1 MRTLLD
7 NDYLRSELKRPT
19 IFPTCANVSP
29 GWKSSGARPPIVASQ
44 LLPEKILSSILLDF
58 CFELN
63 PRPTSMRSFISFA
76 IVILM
81 TTVAVETL
89 SAQTLPA
96 PEAITDPK
104 QVASKPNAEVEPR
117 SLTIEK
123 LYMTRQVG
131 LPTWSPDGKQI
142 AFISNMS
149 GRNNIWLV
157 PAEGGW
163 PVQLTVSDQRQ
174 TAPAWSPDGK
184 WIAYQS
190 DYDGDEL
197 WDIFLVSPKTG
208 RVVNLT
214 STREI
219 AELNPTW
226 SPDGRYL
233 AYEVKA
239 KTSAAYEIDIYDT
252 LMREVKHLTTS
263 TPQDKSNYDPIW
275 LKDGKSIVYTQD
287 QAKGTDSNI
296 FIAEMATG
304 KSTLLTPHEGEQRYS
319 ADDVSPDGKRVLIT
333 SNAANGYQNIGL
345 LEIST
350 KKISWLTKDKWA
362 IRGSEFSPD
371 GKRITFTANVDGS
384 QDIYLHD
391 LATGKSTALPVP
403 KGVNEPTGGH
413 SAFTKDGS
421 RLLYYH
427 NGPTAPGDLWV
438 YTLATGKSH
447 QVTHSLVAGVRSED
461 MVEPYLVHYPSR
473 DGKWTIS
480 AFLYVPFNMARNG
493 QNAAIVYIH
502 GGPTSQTMNSFNRFV
517 QYAANQGYMVLAP
530 NYRGSTGYGKEFQQA
545 NLFDMGGGD
554 LQDVLAGVDW
564 IKQTG
569 HLDPKKIAVMGA
581 SYGGYLSMMA
591 VTKAPEVWAAGVP
604 IVPFVNWFTEIEN
617 EDPELRQSDLATM
630 GDVVKNKS
638 LYEDRSPINFVD
650 QIKAPLLLLAG
661 GHDPR
666 CPKSETQ
673 QVVDAIKKRGGT
685 VDYKIY
691 ENEGHGFA
699 RVENQIDAYQRVAD
713 FLLAHVPP
721 ADCSCSLTE

>member
-1 MRTLLD
+1 MR
-7 NDYLRSELKRPT
+7 R
-19 IFPTCANVSP
+19 CA
-29 GWKSSGARPPIVASQ
+29 
-44 LLPEKILSSILLDF
+44 L
-58 CFELN
+58 
-63 PRPTSMRSFISFA
+63 FA
-76 IVILM
+76 IVIVM
-81 TTVAVETL
+81 STVMSTLVAETA
-89 SAQTLPA
+89 AQTLPA
-96 PEAITDPK
+96 PQALTDPK
-104 QVASKPNAEVEPR
+104 QISSKPNAQVEPR

-131 LPTWSPDGKQI
+131 RATWSPDGMSV

-149 GRNNIWLV
+149 GRNNLWLV
-157 PAEGGW
+157 PSEGGW

-190 DYDGDEL
+190 DYDGDEQ

-208 RVVNLT
+208 KVVNLT
-214 STREI
+214 QTREI

-233 AYEVKA
+233 AYEVKP
-239 KTSAAYEIDIYDT
+239 KTSAAYEIDIYDMV
-252 LMREVKHLTTS
+252 MREVKHLTTN
-263 TPQDKSNYDPIW
+263 TPQDKRNMNPIW
-275 LKDGKSIVYTQD
+275 SKDGKFIVYTQE
-287 QAKGTDSNI
+287 QAKETDSNV
-296 FIAEMATG
+296 FIANVESAE
-304 KSTLLTPHEGEQRYS
+304 SVLFTPHEGEQLYF
-319 ADDVSPDGKRVLIT
+319 ANDISPAPIDGFPRILVT
-333 SNAANGYQNIGL
+333 SNAANGYDNIGL
-345 LEIST
+345 FPAAIMGKRT
-350 KKISWLTKDKWA
+350 GIQAGGVQWLTKDKWE
-362 IRGSEFSPD
+362 IRGGEFSPD
-371 GKRITFTANVDGS
+371 GKRITFSANVDGNE
-384 QDIYLHD
+384 DIYLHD
-391 LATGKSTALPVP
+391 LATGKSAVLPIP

-413 SAFTKDGS
+413 SAFSPDGQ
-421 RLLYYH
+421 RLLYNH

-438 YTLATGKSH
+438 HNLATSESL
-447 QVTHSLVAGVRSED
+447 QITHSLVAGVRSED

-502 GGPTSQTMNSFNRFV
+502 GGPTAQSMNSFNRFV
-517 QYAANQGYMVLAP
+517 QFAANQGYMVLAP

-569 HLDPKKIAVMGA
+569 HLDPKKIAVMGG

-591 VTKAPEVWAAGVP
+591 VTKAPDVWAAGVP

-617 EDPELRQSDLATM
+617 EDPVLQQSDLATM
-630 GDVVKNKS
+630 GDVVKNKA
-638 LYEDRSPINFVD
+638 LYEDRSPINFID

-685 VDYKIY
+685 VDAKIY

-699 RVENQIDAYQRVAD
+699 RVENQIDAYKRVAD
-713 FLLAHVPP
+713 FLLAHVVP
-721 ADCSCSLTE
+721 ADCSCSVTE

>member
-1 MRTLLD
+1 
-7 NDYLRSELKRPT
+7 
-19 IFPTCANVSP
+19 
-29 GWKSSGARPPIVASQ
+29 
-44 LLPEKILSSILLDF
+44 
-58 CFELN
+58 
-63 PRPTSMRSFISFA
+63 
-76 IVILM
+76 M
-81 TTVAVETL
+81 TPVVTKTAT
-89 SAQTLPA
+89 AQTLPA
-96 PEAITDPK
+96 PQAVTDPK
-104 QVASKPNAEVEPR
+104 QIASKPNAQVEPR

-131 LPTWSPDGKQI
+131 RPTWSPDGKSI

-149 GRNNIWLV
+149 GRNNLWLV

-174 TAPAWSPDGK
+174 SSPAWSPDGK

-208 RVVNLT
+208 KVVNLT

-219 AELNPTW
+219 AELSPTW

-233 AYEVKA
+233 AYEVKP
-239 KTSAAYEIDIYDT
+239 KTSAAYEIDVYDT
-252 LMREVKHLTTS
+252 VMREVKHITTG
-263 TPQDKSNYDPIW
+263 TTQDKRNSSPIW
-275 LKDGKSIVYTQD
+275 SKDGRYIVYTQE
-287 QAKGTDSNI
+287 QSKGTDSNI
-296 FIAEMATG
+296 FIADVATG
-304 KSTLLTPHEGEQRYS
+304 KSMLLTAHDGEQLYFANDISSRS
-319 ADDVSPDGKRVLIT
+319 IPDTWEILIS
-333 SNAANGYQNIGL
+333 SNAGNGYDNVGL
-345 LEIST
+345 LDVGMKGTTLVPE
-350 KKISWLTKDKWA
+350 KIKWLTKDKWE
-362 IRGSEFSPD
+362 IRGGEFSPD
-371 GKRITFTANVDGS
+371 GKHITFTANVDGYE
-384 QDIYLHD
+384 DIYLHD
-391 LATGKSTALPVP
+391 LAAGKSTALPIP
-403 KGVNEPTGGH
+403 KGVNEPAGGH

-438 YTLATGKSH
+438 YTLATRKSH

-461 MVEPYLVHYPSR
+461 MVEPCLVRYPSR

-480 AFLYVPFNMARNG
+480 ALLYVPFNMARNG

-502 GGPTSQTMNSFNRFV
+502 GGPTSQTMNSFNRFI

-569 HLDPKKIAVMGA
+569 HLDPKKIAVMGG

-617 EDPELRQSDLATM
+617 EDPELQQSDLATM
-630 GDVVKNKS
+630 GDVVKNKA
-638 LYEDRSPINFVD
+638 LYEDRSPINFID

-699 RVENQIDAYQRVAD
+699 RVENQIDAYKRVAD
-713 FLLAHVPP
+713 FLLAHVVP

>member
-1 MRTLLD
+1 MRPDTL
-7 NDYLRSELKRPT
+7 
-19 IFPTCANVSP
+19 
-29 GWKSSGARPPIVASQ
+29 
-44 LLPEKILSSILLDF
+44 
-58 CFELN
+58 
-63 PRPTSMRSFISFA
+63 FA

-81 TTVAVETL
+81 STVVAETA
-89 SAQTLPA
+89 AQTLPA
-96 PEAITDPK
+96 PQAVTDPK
-104 QVASKPNAEVEPR
+104 KISSKPNAQVEPR

-123 LYMTRQVG
+123 LYMTRQMG
-131 LPTWSPDGKQI
+131 QPTWSPDGKSI
-142 AFISNMS
+142 AFVSNMS
-149 GRNNIWLV
+149 GRNNLWLV

-163 PVQLTVSDQRQ
+163 PVQLTVSEQRQ
-174 TAPAWSPDGK
+174 SSPAWSPDGK

-190 DYDGDEL
+190 DYDGDEQ

-208 RVVNLT
+208 KVVNVT
-214 STREI
+214 QTREI
-219 AELNPTW
+219 AEMTPTW

-233 AYEVKA
+233 AYEVKP
-239 KTSAAYEIDIYDT
+239 KTSAAYEIDVYDT
-252 LMREVKHLTTS
+252 IMREVQHVTTN
-263 TPQDKSNYDPIW
+263 TPQDKGNCGPIW
-275 LKDGKSIVYTQD
+275 SKDGKSIVYTQE

-296 FIAEMATG
+296 FIADVATG
-304 KSTLLTPHEGEQRYS
+304 KSTLLTPHEGEQRFS
-319 ADDVSPDGKRVLIT
+319 ANDLSPDGKRVLLT
-333 SNAANGYQNIGL
+333 SNAANGYENIGL
-345 LEIST
+345 LEVAT
-350 KKISWLTKDKWA
+350 KKIDWLTKDKWE
-362 IRGSEFSPD
+362 IRGGEFSPN
-371 GKRITFTANVDGS
+371 GKQITFTANVDGS
-384 QDIYLHD
+384 EDIYLYD
-391 LATGKSTALPVP
+391 IATVKATVLPIP
-403 KGVNEPTGGH
+403 KGVNDPAGGH

-438 YTLATGKSH
+438 YTLASGKS
-447 QVTHSLVAGVRSED
+447 QQITHSLVAGVRSDD

-480 AFLYVPFNMARNG
+480 AFLYVPYNMARNG

-502 GGPTSQTMNSFNRFV
+502 GGPTAQTMNSFNPFI
-517 QYAANQGYMVLAP
+517 QYAVNQGYMVLAP

-617 EDPELRQSDLATM
+617 EDPVLQQSDLATM
-630 GDVVKNKS
+630 GDPVKNKP
-638 LYEDRSPINFVD
+638 LYEERSPINYID
-650 QIKAPLLLLAG
+650 QIKAPLILLAG

-673 QVVDAIKKRGGT
+673 QVVNAIKKRGGT

-721 ADCSCSLTE
+721 ADCACSVTE

>member
-1 MRTLLD
+1 MR
-7 NDYLRSELKRPT
+7 
-19 IFPTCANVSP
+19 
-29 GWKSSGARPPIVASQ
+29 
-44 LLPEKILSSILLDF
+44 SSIL
-58 CFELN
+58 
-63 PRPTSMRSFISFA
+63 FA

-81 TTVAVETL
+81 STVVAENL
-89 SAQTLPA
+89 LAQTLPTPQA
-96 PEAITDPK
+96 VTDPK
-104 QVASKPNAEVEPR
+104 KIASKPNAEVEPK

-123 LYMTRQVG
+123 LFMTRQVG
-131 LPTWSPDGKQI
+131 RATWSPDGKQI

-149 GRNNIWLV
+149 GRNNLWLV

-174 TAPAWSPDGK
+174 TAPAWSPDRK

-190 DYDGDEL
+190 DCDGDEQ

-208 RVVNLT
+208 KVVNLT

-219 AELNPTW
+219 AEQNPTW

-233 AYEVKA
+233 AYEVKP
-239 KTSAAYEIDIYDT
+239 KTSAAYEIDVYDT
-252 LMREVKHLTTS
+252 LMREVKHITTG
-263 TPQDKSNYDPIW
+263 TPQDQSNSDPIW
-275 LKDGKSIVYTQD
+275 SKDGKYIVYTQE

-296 FIAEMATG
+296 FIADVATG
-304 KSTLLTPHEGEQRYS
+304 KGTLLTPHGGEQRYWANDIDPRS
-319 ADDVSPDGKRVLIT
+319 IPDGGKILIT
-333 SNAANGYQNIGL
+333 SNAANGYDNIGL
-345 LEIST
+345 LDIAS
-350 KKISWLTKDKWA
+350 KKISWLTQDKWR
-362 IRGSEFSPD
+362 IRGGEFSPN
-371 GKRITFTANVDGS
+371 GKHLTFSADVDGNE
-384 QDIYLHD
+384 DIYLLD
-391 LATGKSTALPVP
+391 LVSKKSTALPIP
-403 KGVNEPTGGH
+403 KGVNEPAGGH
-413 SAFTKDGS
+413 SAFTGGKNDKDS
-421 RLLYYH
+421 LRLLYYH

-447 QVTHSLVAGVRSED
+447 QITHSLVAGVRSED
-461 MVEPYLVHYPSR
+461 MVEPYLIHYPSR

-502 GGPTSQTMNSFNRFV
+502 GGPTSQTMNSFNRFI

-554 LQDVLAGVDW
+554 LQDVLAGVEW

-569 HLDPKKIAVMGA
+569 HLDPKKIAVMGG
-581 SYGGYLSMMA
+581 SYGGYLSMMS
-591 VTKAPEVWAAGVP
+591 VTKAPDVWAAGVP

-617 EDPELRQSDLATM
+617 EDPVLQQSDLATM
-630 GDVVKNKS
+630 GDVVKNKA
-638 LYEDRSPINFVD
+638 LYEDRSPINFID

-666 CPKSETQ
+666 CPKSETE

-699 RVENQIDAYQRVAD
+699 KVENQIDAYKRVAD
-713 FLLAHVPP
+713 FLQAHVPP
-721 ADCSCSLTE
+721 ADCSCSLNE